1 MAIRDIYSEQS
12 GAYGRDSQQ
21 KRSRSVGDTATRR
34 IEEPTGLT
42 SVLWRRKSLILAVI
56 VLCCLS
62 GLAYIAITPPRY
74 LASTAMLIDPRLG
87 KSVGADPVQPGFI
100 ADTSA
105 IDSQVK
111 LFTSQT
117 VLARVAKMED
127 LKGDPEFNGS
137 QRSLWQRLLHP
148 NLALNDA
155 VDLTALEDAITIKR
169 PERTYVVQIDVLARD
184 PKRAAGI
191 ANAITQAYIGDQ
203 VTSRVGA
210 AKDDTTFVKERLD
223 KLSSEIRGAEN
234 TAEAFKIKNNIVDT
248 SGLRSNEQQ
257 VSDLTKS
264 LAEARSRASDAKARL
279 KQVQSMARSGHLDG
293 LNEAV
298 KSMTIERLR
307 QVQADTE
314 QNAAKL
320 AETLGPNHP
329 AMLEAKAQQGRIAK
343 SIRDE
348 LRRIEMAAEGDYRA
362 AAGHEKQILG
372 DVERL
377 KQESAAINR
386 SLVPLE
392 QMERNVQVLRASFNR
407 FAQINDNLAQ
417 QEADSPPGRVIA
429 VARPPVSPA
438 SPKKTVVGL
447 VSLSSGLFFGL
458 ALALLTEGA
467 SPAPAA
473 PSPGEPSAAI
483 DPSPRT
489 RAARRYWDDHDDD
502 VP

>member
-1 MAIRDIYSEQS
+1 MAIRDIYSERDHS
-12 GAYGRDSQQ
+12 YGREP
-21 KRSRSVGDTATRR
+21 KSRRPRDAGETATSW
-34 IEEPTGLT
+34 PGASGGLT
-42 SVLWRRKSLILAVI
+42 SVLWGRKLLILATVI
-56 VLCCLS
+56 LCCLG
-62 GLAYIAITPPRY
+62 GLAYIAVTPPRY

-117 VLARVAKMED
+117 VLARVAKMEN
-127 LKGDPEFNGS
+127 LKDDPEFNGS
-137 QRSLWQRLLHP
+137 QRSLWQKLLHP
-148 NLALNDA
+148 SLALNEA

-184 PKRAAGI
+184 PKKAAGI
-191 ANAITQAYIGDQ
+191 ANAITQAYVGDQ
-203 VTSRVGA
+203 VASRVGA
-210 AKDDTTFVKERLD
+210 AKDDTTFVKDRLD
-223 KLSSEIRGAEN
+223 KLSGQIRDAQD

-248 SGLRSNEQQ
+248 TGLRSNEQQ
-257 VSDLTKS
+257 VSDLTKA
-264 LAEARSRASDAKARL
+264 LADARSRASDAKVRL
-279 KQVQSMARSGHLDG
+279 DEVRIMARSGHLDG

-298 KSMTIERLR
+298 KSQTIERLR

-329 AMLEAKAQQGRIAK
+329 AMLEARAQQGRIAK
-343 SIRDE
+343 TIRDE
-348 LRRIEMAAEGDYRA
+348 LRRLEMAAGGDYKA
-362 AAGHEKQILG
+362 AASHEKEILA
-372 DVERL
+372 DVDRL
-377 KQESAAINR
+377 KRQSATLNR
-386 SLVPLE
+386 NLVPLE

-447 VSLSSGLFFGL
+447 VSLASGLFLGS
-458 ALALLTEGA
+458 ALALFNEAPTRAPIPPAEC
-467 SPAPAA
+467 APAV
-473 PSPGEPSAAI
+473 EP
-483 DPSPRT
+483 PRP

-502 VP
+502 AP

>member
-1 MAIRDIYSEQS
+1 MAIRDITSDRERT
-12 GAYGRDSQQ
+12 YGRESRPR
-21 KRSRSVGDTATRR
+21 RSRNVGESATQWSA
-34 IEEPTGLT
+34 EPEGLIPL
-42 SVLWRRKSLILAVI
+42 LWRRKPLILAAV
-56 VLCCLS
+56 VLCCLA
-62 GLAYIAITPPRY
+62 GLAYIAVTPPRY

-117 VLARVAKMED
+117 VLARVARMEGLRD
-127 LKGDPEFNGS
+127 DPEFNGS

-148 NLALNDA
+148 NLALQDA

-184 PKRAAGI
+184 PRRAAGI
-191 ANAITQAYIGDQ
+191 ANAITQAYIEDQ

-223 KLSSEIRGAEN
+223 KLSGEIRDAQN
-234 TAEAFKIKNNIVDT
+234 MAEAFKIKNNIVDT
-248 SGLRSNEQQ
+248 NGLRSNEQQ
-257 VSDLTKS
+257 VSDLTKT
-264 LAEARSRASDAKARL
+264 LADARSRASDTKARL
-279 KQVQSMARSGHLDG
+279 DEVRSMARRGRLDG

-298 KSMTIERLR
+298 KSPTVERLR

-320 AETLGPNHP
+320 ARTLGPSHP
-329 AMLEAKAQQGRIAK
+329 AMLEARAQQQRIAK
-343 SIRDE
+343 VIGDE
-348 LRRIEMAAEGDYRA
+348 LRRLEMAANGDYKA
-362 AAGHEKQILG
+362 AASREKQILG
-372 DVERL
+372 EVERL
-377 KQESAAINR
+377 TQQSATINR
-386 SLVPLE
+386 NLVPLE
-392 QMERNVQVLRASFNR
+392 QMERNVQVLRGSFNR

-447 VSLSSGLFFGL
+447 ISVSAGLFLGLSLAAFGE
-458 ALALLTEGA
+458 APGR
-467 SPAPAA
+467 APAA
-473 PSPGEPSAAI
+473 PEPV
-483 DPSPRT
+483 DPPTAVEPPPRT

-502 VP
+502 LP